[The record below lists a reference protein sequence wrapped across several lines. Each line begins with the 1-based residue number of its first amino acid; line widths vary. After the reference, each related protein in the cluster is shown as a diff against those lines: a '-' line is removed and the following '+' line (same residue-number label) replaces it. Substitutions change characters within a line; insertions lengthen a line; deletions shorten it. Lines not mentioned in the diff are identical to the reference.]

1 MKSPLKN
8 KVGSILNSYEADR
21 SNFEI
26 VDFCQKWIHR
36 RGKAHIFTYFH
47 IPSYTFFFQKF
58 IIRKNPITIY
68 RVSACQI
75 KMTLT

>member
-36 RGKAHIFTYFH
+36 RGKSKETCY
-47 IPSYTFFFQKF
+47 
-58 IIRKNPITIY
+58 IIQLLPKDAKNN
-68 RVSACQI
+68 
-75 KMTLT
+75 